1 MGSTTVRRLTLIVL
15 CTAAFTLLSA
25 APAAGLVLRMSTAQ
39 LTDTSARVLIVKAV
53 SSESRWTDPNGA
65 SLAAKG
71 TIVTD
76 VRLNV
81 YEVLKGTAPSAM
93 TITVPGGSV
102 GRVSIP
108 VEDAPRFVA
117 GQFYVVFLASSG
129 QVVAWREG
137 QPQVVGTQVPELH
150 QSLSQL
156 KVSVAARVGHPAKVL
171 RQWKGIAPSEPVAEP
186 RPAEVVSQTAAT
198 APIAAP
204 ESGVKM
210 GVGPAPSP
218 TGMTL
223 APPQKSASGVAPR
236 GTATL
241 FQDNFE
247 SMNMNKW
254 NMFYKTPVVTNECY
268 FSNSFWEDNQYN
280 DYWYAYSAAQRA
292 DYYVGG
298 MWFWALQLPYPG
310 LSYYGTND
318 STYMVTKTPVNLS
331 GYPYGIINFDLW
343 CHTAGAGDTIGVY
356 LSKTGGN
363 DFYGY
368 YWYGDEGSDGDPPA
382 FSPKSLDLRNWP
394 AAGGGTQNLCGGP
407 VYIEFYFASDSSYVS
422 MGGCVDNVELVGSTT
437 PIPVIDNINP
447 PSAPS
452 GTYYE
457 PARNQSRVTIT
468 GSGFGS
474 SEGRVAFFYQD
485 GEPLINGVV
494 RSWSN
499 TSITCDVPIG
509 IIHNYAASA
518 GSGPVQVVTAGGV
531 WSGGYSFD
539 VPYSYGNEDWEAS
552 RCMYRL
558 NTGSMVGN
566 EAAAIDAATNAWNNV
581 GSGFLFQDIGT
592 CTTTPKGTGSSIHMP
607 LDGHNDMVFADASGL
622 PGVIAFASPIEVN
635 GRMLEVDIVFNTGGG
650 FDWATNGSGS
660 AMDVQTIAT
669 HETGHWLNLRD
680 LYGPGDTARIMYGF
694 CDVGIL
700 KRSLTQGEVDGIDW
714 IYADHSTDTAP
725 PVGQARSSSVYR
737 GKTARVKFEI
747 NDPYPSIGI
756 STVQVVIKSRSGKT
770 VKSKNTW
777 VFTRIWYTWSFRCRL
792 AKGRYS
798 IVVTGTDQLG
808 NATSRSVKG
817 YLTVK

>member
-1 MGSTTVRRLTLIVL
+1 MGSTTVRRLTLTVL

-53 SSESRWTDPNGA
+53 SSESRWTDPDGA
-65 SLAAKG
+65 SPATKG

-102 GRVSIP
+102 GKVSIP

-137 QPQVVGTQVPELH
+137 QPQVVGTQVPALH
-150 QSLSQL
+150 MSLSQL
-156 KVSVAARVGHPAKVL
+156 KSTVARRVGHPAKVL
-171 RQWKGIAPSEPVAEP
+171 RQWSEAAPAVLVAPPEPAGLVSQGSGPVASA
-186 RPAEVVSQTAAT
+186 PADGTATIRAGS
-198 APIAAP
+198 A
-204 ESGVKM
+204 M
-210 GVGPAPSP
+210 LPA
-218 TGMTL
+218 
-223 APPQKSASGVAPR
+223 GVAPTGAMSRSGPASVDQR
-236 GTATL
+236 GVAALFSDDFENGSLSSWTLYWPSALFMNESRWGIDWWLSDANNMYWWAYASGEHCWWPAYNMWETQSLYNGYYANNDATWMIAGP
-241 FQDNFE
+241 F
-247 SMNMNKW
+247 
-254 NMFYKTPVVTNECY
+254 
-268 FSNSFWEDNQYN
+268 
-280 DYWYAYSAAQRA
+280 
-292 DYYVGG
+292 
-298 MWFWALQLPYPG
+298 
-310 LSYYGTND
+310 
-318 STYMVTKTPVNLS
+318 NLS
-331 GYPYGIINFDLW
+331 SYSHAVLNFDEYVQ
-343 CHTAGAGDTIGVY
+343 TSGAGDYVGAW
-356 LSKTGGN
+356 LSTDGQNFVGPCWF
-363 DFYGY
+363 DQ
-368 YWYGDEGSDGDPPA
+368 EGSWGDPP
-382 FSPKSLDLRNWP
+382 
-394 AAGGGTQNLCGGP
+394 
-407 VYIEFYFASDSSYVS
+407 YFASKSVDLNAVPNGSGTTNFCGHSQVWIGFYFKSDGATVNK
-422 MGGCVDNVELVGSTT
+422 GAAIDNVALKASNS
-437 PIPVIDNINP
+437 PIPIISSIDP
-447 PSAPS
+447 PSAPA

-457 PARNQSRVTIT
+457 SARNQSRVTIT

-485 GEPLINGVV
+485 GKPLITGVV

-509 IIHNYAASA
+509 IIQNYAASA
-518 GSGPVQVVTAGGV
+518 GSGPVQVVTAGGI

-566 EAAAIDAATNAWNNV
+566 EAAAIDAATNSWNNV

-622 PGVIAFASPIEVN
+622 PGVIAFASPLEVN